1 MRASKVVKL
10 ELSGKRGESKFAL
23 IDEEVYNILTK
34 DGRRWYVNKGGYG
47 YSGSDLMHRFVMKLR
62 YGEDQIKNRLIDH
75 VDGNRLHNT
84 YENLRISD
92 SKANAK
98 NRTTKNKNQLYEG
111 VHEMTPQELVDMKIT
126 GPMYYCKLKKI
137 IIYVHRDPKMCAL
150 CYDSVIN
157 YIFGPGKRLNDN
169 RSKEPIS
176 MLYWNFSSEI
186 MTKLDK
192 MKASHTDLRGVSKSG
207 DHWKSKITL
216 NLGYFDSPEEAA
228 RMYDLASL
236 AFGTENTLN
245 FGEESYSAKD
255 VSTFMQIFFGKLM

>member
-1 MRASKVVKL
+1 MQSSKVVKL
-10 ELSGKRGESKFAL
+10 FLSGKKGEGKFAL
-23 IDEEVYNILTK
+23 VDQEVYDILTK
-34 DGRRWYVNKGGYG
+34 DGRRWYANKGGYA
-47 YSGSDLMHRFVMKLR
+47 YSGSDLMHRLVMKLR
-62 YGEDQIKNRLIDH
+62 YSEDIHYKLIDH
-75 VDGNRLHNT
+75 IDGNRLNNT
-84 YENLRISD
+84 FSNLRIAD

-98 NRTTKNKNQLYEG
+98 NRTTKTEDQPFEG
-111 VHEMTPQELVDMKIT
+111 VHLITNPEGLKI
-126 GPMYYCKLKKI
+126 YCCKIKKI
-137 IIYVHRDPKMCAL
+137 VIFTHSDPKMCAL
-150 CYDSVIN
+150 CYDSVAT

-176 MLYWNFSSEI
+176 IAYWNFSQEI
-186 MTKLDK
+186 MSKLDK

-207 DHWKSKITL
+207 DYWKSKITL

-255 VSTFMQIFFGKLM
+255 VAAFMQIFFGKLI